1 MNTNPSTS
9 HLTPHKWERGKAS
22 PNPSGRPK
30 SLKNMLKLEYDLT
43 PSQTNEA
50 ILSLLM
56 HTKSQ
61 MQSISH
67 DDTQPMFTRIIA
79 KAILK
84 SYDMGNLYALESLLN
99 RTQGMPKQQTE
110 LKTTQEHPIF
120 VTLDLEGNTQPLN
133 IDIQEN

>member
-1 MNTNPSTS
+1 MNNNPSTS
-9 HLTPHKWERGKAS
+9 HLMPHKWEKGKAS
-22 PNPSGRPK
+22 PNPLGRPK

-110 LKTTQEHPIF
+110 LKSIQEQPIF
-120 VTLDLEGNTQPLN
+120 VTLDIDGNHKPLN
-133 IDIQEN
+133 IDVI